1 MLDLAMKRA
10 TDSRNFR
17 EILNLSEQKDSCKTI
32 ENLEV

>member
-1 MLDLAMKRA
+1 MLGLAMKSA

-17 EILNLSEQKDSCKTI
+17 EILISEQKDSYNTI